1 MFMHAERDIVTAN
14 LSVRLS
20 VTLRYRIETNAY
32 VVKLFPPS
40 TKTLVFWALP
50 LLQNSKRNSSAGA
63 LYTGDEKKMR
73 FCTEIAV
80 YLGKGTT

>member
-40 TKTLVFWALP
+40 TKTLVF
-50 LLQNSKRNSSAGA
+50 
-63 LYTGDEKKMR
+63 
-73 FCTEIAV
+73 
-80 YLGKGTT
+80 